1 MSTQAA
7 IERYAQLMA
16 EDPASPVFVEY
27 ARALVE
33 ASEFERAVQVCEA
46 GLGHHP
52 QSVVGRVVWGKALL
66 HLGRPAEAMEQF
78 DAAISGDKDNVQTY
92 NLISEVLLRKGLY
105 RSAVP
110 LLRKAVALAPE
121 DGRAKTWL
129 EQAQR
134 ALTGGPA
141 PVLTDLLAL
150 ELAALEGDA
159 SGGASEAA
167 PVDPDTDQPRT
178 ESDLVLPAP
187 DGWAVPP
194 TLPDTSPALKAPV
207 APGEEEDPYERVLEQ
222 PASSEVEAGLSELFA
237 QPEDTVPGVQV
248 PPEPSVVVDPAPA
261 ARKKGGRKER
271 EQRDG
276 RERKERKVLGREEEA
291 PPRPP
296 PAPPDPGLLGEI
308 PDAPKSAIFELP
320 KEVRAAEPEP
330 SLRDYERSVRDELG
344 RASKESGLRRHAGT
358 WAVAAAALLV
368 LGTGVGTWWAA
379 RRAHGGMDVQDAL
392 AAAYRGL
399 LEDTPEA
406 YGRALEALGRAEV
419 LSPGRPEVQV
429 LTAYAHAVRYG
440 ELGGAESDR
449 AVAEALLGRAD
460 LQERFPHRV
469 AVAKHLLERPL
480 PGAPCPSAPEP
491 GVDAPEL
498 RVLVARCL
506 FAQGRAEPALAQV
519 RAVLDAEPR
528 NVRALVT
535 LGDYQRVAGD
545 APGAAGAYE
554 AALRL
559 SPSHAGAWLGLAE
572 LRLARREKLAETLD
586 GVSSLS
592 REGLHPDAGARLGV
606 VRARLL
612 SALARHGEAREALDA
627 AAKAYPHRAFAFSL
641 ARGEV
646 LLQAGYVDEA
656 QQAFEVALSA
666 DPKSEPVR
674 EALGRLL
681 LRREK
686 PREVLQRIQAE
697 PGERRAALVRGLAAA
712 AVGDAKTARAEF
724 TRAAA
729 DGQQPVE
736 AVVQWALLDAAGGD
750 AARSEQ
756 VLERALEGA
765 GRWRSAVLVGLG
777 RLSLLRK
784 DGDKARARFEEA
796 SRDAEDFEG
805 NCQLGQAW
813 LAQGQPER
821 AVEPLQLAVKRN
833 PAHLEAHE
841 ALVDALL
848 SVPRFDEAVKA
859 AAAAA
864 AAAPGAARLHRLH
877 ALALVR
883 AARAPEA
890 EGPSARAVKL
900 DGADATAWRIRA
912 QVLAARGQGDEAFK
926 ALQRSNTLDVTAPET
941 FCEIGLTFLR
951 RGQAELAYQAFRA
964 AQRETFG
971 LGCALAGLV
980 LPVNPVSN
988 KSMLKDVETLASRAT
1003 RAHERGLLKAVH
1015 AHLLTATGDVTA
1027 ARAEIDEAALL
1038 APSSAQVHRE
1048 RMALALKGQ
1057 DAVTFRAALLD
1068 AARAEPGWA
1077 SLRLQAADLL
1087 ARGGRDDQV
1096 AAIGEYEAYAKLTTN
1111 RAEAARVQKLAEGLR
1126 KATGTP

>member
-16 EDPASPVFVEY
+16 EDPASPAFVEY
-27 ARALVE
+27 ARALVD
-33 ASEFERAVQVCEA
+33 ASEFEQAVQVCEE

-52 QSVVGRVVWGKALL
+52 QSVVGRVLWGKALL

-150 ELAALEGDA
+150 ELAALEGGAGNVSPPA
-159 SGGASEAA
+159 SPA
-167 PVDPDTDQPRT
+167 DPDADQPRT
-178 ESDLVLPAP
+178 EADLVLPAP

-194 TLPDTSPALKAPV
+194 TLPHTSPGARAP
-207 APGEEEDPYERVLEQ
+207 AATAEEEDPYERVLEQ
-222 PASSEVEAGLSELFA
+222 PASSEVEAGLSELFEH
-237 QPEDTVPGVQV
+237 PEDTVPGVQL
-248 PPEPSVVVDPAPA
+248 PAEPSVVVDPVPA
-261 ARKKGGRKER
+261 ARKQGGRKER
-271 EQRDG
+271 EPKEG
-276 RERKERKVLGREEEA
+276 RERKERKVVGREA
-291 PPRPP
+291 
-296 PAPPDPGLLGEI
+296 PAPPPPPELTDPGLLGEI

-320 KEVRAAEPEP
+320 REVRAAEPEP
-330 SLRDYERSVRDELG
+330 SLREYERSVREQLG
-344 RASKESGLRRHAGT
+344 RASKESGLRRHAGK
-358 WAVAAAALLV
+358 WAAAAAGLLV
-368 LGTGVGTWWAA
+368 LGAGVGTWWAA
-379 RRAHGGMDVQDAL
+379 RRAQGGMDVQDAL
-392 AAAYRGL
+392 TVAHRGL

-406 YGRALEALGRAEV
+406 YGRALEALGRAEG
-419 LSPGRPEVQV
+419 LSPGRPDVQV
-429 LTAYAHAVRYG
+429 LTAWVHAVRYG
-440 ELGGAESDR
+440 ELGGPESDK
-449 AVAEALLGRAD
+449 AAAEALLGRVE

-469 AVAKHLLERPL
+469 AAAKSLLERPR
-480 PGAPCPSAPEP
+480 PGAPCPAAPEP
-491 GVDAPEL
+491 GVEAPEL
-498 RVLVARCL
+498 RVLAARCL
-506 FAQGRAEPALAQV
+506 FAQGRPEPALAQV

-528 NVRALVT
+528 NVRALVA
-535 LGDYQRVAGD
+535 LGDYQRAAGD
-545 APGAAGAYE
+545 APAAEGAYE
-554 AALRL
+554 AALGL
-559 SPSHAGAWLGLAE
+559 SPAHAGAWLGLAE
-572 LRLARREKLAETLD
+572 LRLPRREKLAETLD
-586 GVSSLS
+586 GVAALS
-592 REGLHPDAGARLGV
+592 RDGRHPDAAERLGV

-612 SALARHGEAREALDA
+612 SGLGRHAEAREALDA

-656 QQAFEVALSA
+656 QQAFEAALAA

-712 AVGDAKTARAEF
+712 AVGDARTARAEF

-729 DGQQPVE
+729 EGQQPVE

-777 RLSLLRK
+777 RLALMRK

-821 AVEPLQLAVKRN
+821 AVDPLQLAVKRN

-890 EGPSARAVKL
+890 EGPSAQAVKL
-900 DGADATAWRIRA
+900 DGSDAVAWRIRA

-926 ALQRSNTLDVTAPET
+926 ALQRSNALDATAPET

-980 LPVNPVSN
+980 LPVNPASN
-988 KSMLKDVETLASRAT
+988 RAMLKDVETLVSRAT
-1003 RAHERGLLKAVH
+1003 RAHERGLLKAVR
-1015 AHLLTATGDVTA
+1015 AHLLTATGDLSA

-1038 APSSAQVHRE
+1038 APSSAQVHRA
-1048 RMALALKGQ
+1048 RMALAQKGQ

-1096 AAIGEYEAYAKLTTN
+1096 AAIGEYEAYGKLTPN
-1111 RAEAARVQKLAEGLR
+1111 RAEAVRVQKLAEGLR